1 MSVLGFPTN
10 DEFDQLKKEV
20 SDQIANLSSRVTI
33 TANESAELASES
45 LKRIVELE
53 NVAKNSAERLKEILV
68 AADHLDDQVAQLSGE
83 IKEELENLRAINSD
97 VLEKSKSTNEDIARI
112 AKARTEADDS
122 VAVIEEK
129 VSEVNSYIEQ
139 SEGFP
144 DAIEQ
149 LSNQLKSSEENAEK
163 INSLL
168 AHSAK
173 RKAEI
178 DELYKRIYGEDI
190 KVDDDS
196 VEHTDGIADE
206 LKRAYAEISEK
217 LENFGK
223 KIDVNINEVT
233 SGFKTKLDD
242 NNHAFEELIHNS
254 KERIDALNNELRNLL
269 PGAMA
274 AGLSAAYEKKT
285 KDEITAQEGF
295 NNTFRNAIIGLV
307 GVSLIPFAVDIYL
320 LGWQSKDLVQVIKD
334 TPSLIV
340 SILPLYFPVLW
351 LAYSANK
358 KINLSKRLIEEYT
371 HKAVLGKTFS
381 GLSNQI
387 DTLPN
392 EDAIKGELRTRL
404 LFNVLQVSAENPGKL
419 ISNYQKSDHPLM
431 EALENS
437 AKLSDSVDVLA
448 KIPGFSALASKLAKR
463 GEDLIKS
470 QAKKIEQG
478 LETNVVLEAS
488 PKGE

>member
-1 MSVLGFPTN
+1 MAVLGFPTQ
-10 DEFDQLKKEV
+10 DEFEQLKKEV
-20 SDQIANLSSRVTI
+20 LDQVADISNRVTI

-45 LKRIVELE
+45 AKRTVELE
-53 NVAKNSAERLKEILV
+53 NEAKNSAERVKEILV
-68 AADHLDDQVAQLSGE
+68 AADHLDDQVAQLSDE
-83 IKEELENLRAINSD
+83 IKEELDNLRAINAEVS
-97 VLEKSKSTNEDIARI
+97 EKLKSTNEHLERI
-112 AKARTEADDS
+112 TQSRIGAEKAVSE
-122 VAVIEEK
+122 IEGK
-129 VSEVNSYIEQ
+129 VSEINSYVEE
-139 SEGFP
+139 SEDFP
-144 DAIEQ
+144 DAIEK
-149 LSNQLKSSEENAEK
+149 LSEQLKGAEENAEK

-168 AHSAK
+168 THSAK
-173 RKAEI
+173 KKGEI

-190 KVDDDS
+190 KLDNDS
-196 VEHTDGIADE
+196 IEHTDGIADE
-206 LKRAYAEISEK
+206 LKFAYGEISEK
-217 LENFGK
+217 LEKFGQ
-223 KIDVNINEVT
+223 KIDVNIKEVT
-233 SGFKTKLDD
+233 SSFEKRLDD
-242 NNHAFEELIHNS
+242 NSRTFEELIRDS
-254 KERIDALNNELRNLL
+254 RDRIVGINNELKNLL

-285 KDEITAQEGF
+285 EDEIAALEKF
-295 NNTFRNAIIGLV
+295 NKTFRNAIIALV

-320 LGWQSKDLVQVIKD
+320 LAWQSKELVHVIKD

-340 SILPLYFPVLW
+340 SILPLYFPILW
-351 LAYSANK
+351 LAYSSNK

-448 KIPGFSALASKLAKR
+448 KIPGFGALANKLASR

-478 LETNVVLEAS
+478 LETNEALES
-488 PKGE
+488 LPKG